1 MSDNIQRSKGRGSS
15 YKFDRGGMPTEMG
28 PYIGVVKNNVDPT
41 RNGRLQVYIEQFAGN
56 NPEDKSL
63 WRTVSYIPPFYGI
76 TPNNNAT
83 TTAGPGNFKGNPQS
97 YGMWFTPPDV
107 GVSVICFF
115 VAGDPNQGYYLGCV
129 PDPGANHMLPAIGA
143 STNYVA
149 QNTTQNSL
157 IAGANARQLPVVEAN
172 FYNSSVDKNPRFF
185 TAPKPIH
192 SYQFAILANQ
202 GLLGD
207 TVRGP
212 ITSNAQRESPSS
224 VFGISTPGRPIYRG
238 GLDEKTIRQ
247 RLDAGQIKLTD
258 VKVEGRRGGH
268 SIVLDDGDLRGV
280 DNLVRIRTSK
290 GHQITMSDDGDC
302 FYIVHANGQTW
313 LEFGSEGTVDVY
325 ATNSVNVRTEGTLNL
340 HADKDININA
350 GGKLNLKGKSVAVES
365 KGSLTLNSASNLTI
379 YSKLLLGISSN
390 GSVSVKSTLGSWDS
404 TGPLSLKGAILNLN
418 GFLPGVPVPTPSP
431 IQAYKLDDTVFAG
444 AKGWSVKPGKLE
456 SIVTRA
462 PTHEPYPYHNVGV
475 PVTVNIGGGGGGEAE
490 APVDLGDLGTSVDE
504 TLAGIEDVPVEDA
517 VTNSDVLTADPAVED
532 IATLNPAQVTGLL
545 AQAKTAVGQ
554 AADAVSVDKG
564 IGQFGFK
571 PEQLEAAGLLKP
583 GTTNAF
589 KSISAGIP
597 TTADIEE
604 AARTNTTPEDVAR
617 NRQILSKLAS
627 PTLWTGKAGVTNLG
641 SLLSSSEKQ
650 STVQQTLMNTAY
662 NGLKSTGLVS
672 GFETAQKIGG
682 LINSATKFGVGDVTN
697 WVKGGATAEISKA
710 LGIST
715 KSAQYAVDFVSS
727 KTTNV
732 LGDLGAVG
740 NSQLT
745 GALGELTGPLRGI
758 VGLGDQVGKLTG
770 LTGLSGFAG
779 ELSQGIGGILS
790 SGNALVG
797 QIQGEINQITG
808 AVTNQLND
816 LLASTGLNTTLSD
829 LGLGSLGSFGDLGG
843 LTSLGG
849 FFGGGGSA
857 IPAKYAVNTVNRAA
871 IDRIVNAAVGDSKVP
886 NITYDT

>member
-15 YKFDRGGMPTEMG
+15 YKFDRGGMPAEMG

-41 RNGRLQVYIEQFAGN
+41 RNGRLQVYIEQFSGN

-83 TTAGPGNFKGNPQS
+83 TTAGAGNFKGNPQS
-97 YGMWFTPPDV
+97 YGMWFTPPDI

-143 STNYVA
+143 STKYVA
-149 QNTTQNSL
+149 QNATQTSL

-172 FYNSSVDKNPRFF
+172 FYNNSVDKNPRFF
-185 TAPKPIH
+185 TVPKPIH
-192 SYQFAILANQ
+192 SYQFAVLANQ

-224 VFGISTPGRPIYRG
+224 VFGISTPGRPIYKG

-247 RLDAGQIKLTD
+247 RLDAGQVKLAD
-258 VKVEGRRGGH
+258 VKIEGRRGGH
-268 SIVLDDGDLRGV
+268 SIVLDDGDIRGI
-280 DNLVRIRTSK
+280 DNLIRIRTSK

-302 FYIVHANGQTW
+302 FYIIHANGQTW

-340 HADKDININA
+340 HSDKDININA

-365 KGSLTLNSASNLTI
+365 KGSLTLNSAGNLTI

-404 TGPLSLKGAILNLN
+404 TGPLNLKGAILNLN
-418 GFLPGVPVPTPSP
+418 GFLPGVPVPTPPP
-431 IQAYKLDDTVFAG
+431 IQAYKLDDTVFSG
-444 AKGWSVKPGKLE
+444 SSGWTVKPGKLE
-456 SIVTRA
+456 SIVSRA

-475 PVTVNIGGGGGGEAE
+475 PVSVNIGGGDDGASTTNTNLGE
-490 APVDLGDLGTSVDE
+490 LGVQVDE
-504 TLAGIEDVPVEDA
+504 TLADIAGVPVENA
-517 VTNSDVLTADPAVED
+517 VNNGDILTAVPAVEE
-532 IATLNPAQVTGLL
+532 IGTLNTAQVTGLL

-554 AADAVSVDKG
+554 AADEVSFSKG

-589 KSISAGIP
+589 KSISAGVP
-597 TTADIEE
+597 TAEDIAE
-604 AARTNTTPEDVAR
+604 ATKTNTSPEDVAR
-617 NRQILSKLAS
+617 NRQILSKLVS
-627 PTLWTGKAGVTNLG
+627 PTLWTGKGGVSNLA
-641 SLLSSSEKQ
+641 SLLSSSDKQ
-650 STVQQTLMNTAY
+650 STVQQTLMNAAF
-662 NGLKSTGLVS
+662 NGLKSTGIVS
-672 GFETAQKIGG
+672 GLETAQKLGG
-682 LINSATKFGVGDVTN
+682 LVNSATKFGVGDVTS
-697 WVKGGATAEISKA
+697 WVKGEASQEIAKS

-727 KTTNV
+727 KASSV
-732 LGDLGAVG
+732 LGDLGSVG

-758 VGLGDQVGKLTG
+758 SGLGDQVSKLTG

-779 ELSQGIGGILS
+779 GLGQGLGGILN
-790 SGNALVG
+790 SGNALVS
-797 QIQGEINQITG
+797 QIQGEIGQLTG
-808 AVTNQLND
+808 ALTGQIND
-816 LLASTGLNTTLSD
+816 LLASSGLSTTLSD
-829 LGLGSLGSFGDLGG
+829 LGLGSLGSLGSIGG

-849 FFGGGGSA
+849 FFGGGGGA
-857 IPAKYAVNTVNRAA
+857 IPAKYAVNTVNRSS
-871 IDRIVNAAVGDSKVP
+871 IDTVINAAVGDAKIP
-886 NITYDT
+886 KLTYDT

>member
-1 MSDNIQRSKGRGSS
+1 
-15 YKFDRGGMPTEMG
+15 
-28 PYIGVVKNNVDPT
+28 
-41 RNGRLQVYIEQFAGN
+41 
-56 NPEDKSL
+56 
-63 WRTVSYIPPFYGI
+63 
-76 TPNNNAT
+76 
-83 TTAGPGNFKGNPQS
+83 
-97 YGMWFTPPDV
+97 
-107 GVSVICFF
+107 
-115 VAGDPNQGYYLGCV
+115 
-129 PDPGANHMLPAIGA
+129 
-143 STNYVA
+143 
-149 QNTTQNSL
+149 
-157 IAGANARQLPVVEAN
+157 
-172 FYNSSVDKNPRFF
+172 
-185 TAPKPIH
+185 
-192 SYQFAILANQ
+192 
-202 GLLGD
+202 
-207 TVRGP
+207 
-212 ITSNAQRESPSS
+212 
-224 VFGISTPGRPIYRG
+224 
-238 GLDEKTIRQ
+238 
-247 RLDAGQIKLTD
+247 
-258 VKVEGRRGGH
+258 
-268 SIVLDDGDLRGV
+268 
-280 DNLVRIRTSK
+280 
-290 GHQITMSDDGDC
+290 
-302 FYIVHANGQTW
+302 
-313 LEFGSEGTVDVY
+313 
-325 ATNSVNVRTEGTLNL
+325 
-340 HADKDININA
+340 
-350 GGKLNLKGKSVAVES
+350 
-365 KGSLTLNSASNLTI
+365 
-379 YSKLLLGISSN
+379 
-390 GSVSVKSTLGSWDS
+390 
-404 TGPLSLKGAILNLN
+404 
-418 GFLPGVPVPTPSP
+418 
-431 IQAYKLDDTVFAG
+431 
-444 AKGWSVKPGKLE
+444 
-456 SIVTRA
+456 
-462 PTHEPYPYHNVGV
+462 VGV